1 MIHQT
6 CIFKTVSLV
15 KAVNSEN
22 ICLPASGITRE
33 YMCPANGRGDRMS
46 GMNNPMALGYMK
58 IVKYLGLTFA
68 VGCLPICCVL
78 THMIDIMLRVGL
90 LYI

>member
-6 CIFKTVSLV
+6 CIFKTVFLV

-22 ICLPASGITRE
+22 ICLPAFGITRE
-33 YMCPANGRGDRMS
+33 YMCPANGRGDRIS
-46 GMNNPMALGYMK
+46 GNAGMNNPMALGYIK
-58 IVKYLGLTFA
+58 IVKYQGLTFA

-78 THMIDIMLRVGL
+78 IDIMLRVGL